1 MGARGR
7 TGGAPSA
14 RSPRAAAWVWGRM
27 PGTPGRPRQVH
38 SRPARGL
45 PPQDLP
51 ASAALRVGRPPRFT
65 LPDPGRHR
73 RNQGA
78 VPGPQRRRG
87 AERRLRS
94 RAVQVPPWHP
104 SPDPC
109 KVRSCR
115 AGHPELA
122 GRPSPRLASRA
133 PRAASRDRAEVR
145 PSGAGLGPVGRLAAP
160 AAARA
165 PARPP
170 APCSPSRAPLPAERS
185 RASRAEHSC
194 LRGGLYGAPAHCSE
208 RPTGLPARPAVLQRW
223 RGQPPAPQLLR
234 GSDRTR
240 APLSSGPPRPPLFF
254 VK

>member
-133 PRAASRDRAEVR
+133 PRAASRQPRPCRGAAERRGSRSSWTARRARRR
-145 PSGAGLGPVGRLAAP
+145 PRPCP
-160 AAARA
+160 AACALLA
-165 PARPP
+165 VAGPA
-170 APCSPSRAPLPAERS
+170 
-185 RASRAEHSC
+185 
-194 LRGGLYGAPAHCSE
+194 
-208 RPTGLPARPAVLQRW
+208 
-223 RGQPPAPQLLR
+223 
-234 GSDRTR
+234 
-240 APLSSGPPRPPLFF
+240 SS
-254 VK
+254 